1 MILYRYYETFHVP
14 VKYPF
19 GYGLSYTSFSY
30 SELNVPE
37 VYSGGKIQ
45 IRFKIKNIG
54 KVSGAEIA
62 QLYICPIESDVIRS
76 HIELKGFQK
85 IYLHP
90 GEEKEVILEL
100 DERSFSVY
108 DVEKKAFSM
117 LSGKYQICIGA
128 SVHDLQLK
136 ANMEVV
142 GNSYFRNEREL
153 FPDYFR
159 EQPHGMEI
167 SAEQFYQLLGGEPKH
182 DKEKKRGE
190 YTVYDS
196 YQDVVNVSMF
206 GKFVRGVVHIGLK
219 IMLRGKSERD
229 PAFKM
234 VKMGV
239 EEGNLEGLIATSG
252 GIATPK
258 LIDMLVY
265 NANKKYLQALK
276 RLLSALFHKE
286 TGQTLTVFIHK
297 VLIEKAQNL
306 LAHSD
311 YSLGEISTYLNFS
324 SQSYFISIFKRYTG
338 ITPGQYR
345 KMHCQISW

>member
-1 MILYRYYETFHVP
+1 
-14 VKYPF
+14 
-19 GYGLSYTSFSY
+19 
-30 SELNVPE
+30 
-37 VYSGGKIQ
+37 
-45 IRFKIKNIG
+45 
-54 KVSGAEIA
+54 
-62 QLYICPIESDVIRS
+62 
-76 HIELKGFQK
+76 
-85 IYLHP
+85 
-90 GEEKEVILEL
+90 
-100 DERSFSVY
+100 
-108 DVEKKAFSM
+108 M

-136 ANMEVV
+136 ANIEVV

-206 GKFVRGVVHIGLK
+206 GKFVRGIVHIGLK
-219 IMLRGKSERD
+219 IMLRGKSEQD

-265 NANKKYLQALK
+265 NANKKYLQAFK
-276 RLLSALFHKE
+276 RLLK
-286 TGQTLTVFIHK
+286 K
-297 VLIEKAQNL
+297 
-306 LAHSD
+306 
-311 YSLGEISTYLNFS
+311 
-324 SQSYFISIFKRYTG
+324 
-338 ITPGQYR
+338 
-345 KMHCQISW
+345 